1 MQDQDPQYAA
11 VRAFVDE
18 LVRVGVRHVCVSP
31 GARSTPLTLTVADTP
46 GLRAWSHVD
55 ERSGAFFGLGLA
67 KVSRQ
72 PVALVCTSGTAAAN
86 FFPAVIEA
94 AHAHV
99 PLLVLTAD
107 RPPELRDCGAAQ
119 TIDQIK
125 LYGSH
130 VKWFAEAGG
139 AEAGLRYFRTLAC
152 RAVAAA
158 EAGPAGP
165 VHVNFPFRE
174 PLVPATAA
182 ATPPEDYGRAHT
194 ISYHAA
200 AAPTAT
206 AVTEVAGAI
215 AAARRGIIL
224 CGIQD
229 GDENFPSAVTALAER
244 TGFPVLADPLSQL
257 RTGPHDQRLV
267 VGAYDALLR
276 HEPFAA
282 GMGPDL
288 VLRFGS
294 MPTSKPCTVYLER
307 HRDARHIVVEPYA
320 FWSDPGLLAS
330 EIVRADPAGMCSALL
345 SRLAAREPGDWPR
358 RWMDADRRARA
369 AIEAHLAATAELF
382 EGRVFQEL
390 ASALPDGAI
399 VYTGNSMPVRD
410 QETFWPLGT
419 KRVRFLCNR
428 GANGIDGF
436 ASSGLGAAAATDAP
450 VVMVTGDLGF
460 YHDLNGLLAVKRHR
474 LRATIVVLNNDGGG
488 IFSFL
493 PQAACGTA
501 FEEFFGT
508 PHGLDF
514 RGAVE
519 MYGARFERVADWE
532 QFRTA
537 LSGSIGA
544 AHATVIEV
552 PVDRARNVQLHRDV
566 WAAVGKALTAA

>member
-31 GARSTPLTLTVADTP
+31 GARSTPLALTAADTP

-55 ERSGAFFGLGLA
+55 ERSGAFFALGLA
-67 KVSRQ
+67 KTLRQ

-86 FFPAVIEA
+86 FLPALIEA
-94 AHAHV
+94 AHARV

-125 LYGSH
+125 LYGSQ

-139 AEAGLRYFRTLAC
+139 PEAGLRYFRTLAC

-174 PLVPATAA
+174 PLVPATGA
-182 ATPPEDYGRAHT
+182 ATPPENYGRAHT
-194 ISYHAA
+194 IAYHPAG
-200 AAPTAT
+200 APTAT
-206 AVTEVAGAI
+206 AVAEVAGAL
-215 AAARRGIIL
+215 AAAKRGLLL
-224 CGIQD
+224 CGLQD
-229 GDENFPSAVTALAER
+229 GDDRFPAAVTDLAER

-257 RTGPHDQRLV
+257 RSGPHDPRRL

-282 GMGPDL
+282 GMEPDL

-330 EIVRADPAGMCSALL
+330 EIVRADPGAMCAALL
-345 SRLAAREPGDWPR
+345 ARVEKKEPGDWAR
-358 RWMDADRRARA
+358 RWLEADRRARA
-369 AIEAHLAATAELF
+369 AIDAYLAATDELF
-382 EGRVFQEL
+382 EGRVFREL
-390 ASALPDGAI
+390 ADAVPDGAI

-410 QETFWPLGT
+410 QETFWPVGS

-436 ASSGLGAAAATDAP
+436 VSSGLGAAAASDAP

-460 YHDLNGLLAVKRHR
+460 YHDLNGLLAARRHG

-493 PQAACGTA
+493 PQASCQRW
-501 FEEFFGT
+501 FEEYFAT

-519 MYGARFERVADWE
+519 MYGARFERVSDWA
-532 QFRTA
+532 QLRTA

-544 AHATVIEV
+544 ARTTVIEV
-552 PVDRARNVQLHRDV
+552 PVDRARNVERHRGV
-566 WAAVGKALTAA
+566 WAAVGDALTAA